1 MKKPLTAPLQQALRA
16 AQSQHQQG
24 DFEAARRGYRRLLKH
39 HPGLI
44 PALHYLGVL
53 EHMDGHSEKGL
64 RLMQQALARAPD
76 DFDIRRNTA
85 NVLNDINRAQEAE
98 PMYRALIQERPND
111 PGNHSNLST
120 ALRKLGR
127 LPEAV
132 EAAREAIRLAPDLPV
147 AWHALGNALAGVR
160 QLEEAAQAY
169 EKVLTLA
176 PEFGPAHNSLCQVLL
191 KIEQGGWLSRR
202 RLHRTRAAYRR
213 WLKASPGHPTA
224 SFMLEAL
231 ERGSAPERMPDNVVQ
246 ATFDAYAGDFD
257 VHIRSLDYRAPELV
271 AEVLNRRLDAPES
284 SLDIL
289 DCGCG
294 TGLSAP
300 LLKPWAR
307 QLWGVDLSSG
317 MLQQA
322 QRSGLYDSLHE
333 AEAGR
338 FLVDHPE
345 HFDLCV
351 FVDVLSYFGDLKTIM
366 KKAAGALRRNGWL
379 ALTVE
384 RNPSSG
390 FQLHPTGRYSH
401 HEDHV
406 RAALRAAGMADIEVE
421 VAAIRNEGQAP
432 VSGLI
437 VSARRMH

>member
-16 AQSQHQQG
+16 AQTQHQQG
-24 DFEAARRGYRRLLKH
+24 EFDAARRGYRRLLKH

-53 EHMDGHSEKGL
+53 EHMDNHSEKGL
-64 RLMQQALARAPD
+64 SLIQQALARAPD
-76 DFDIRRNTA
+76 DYDIRRNMA

-98 PMYRALIQERPND
+98 PVYRELIQERPKD
-111 PGNHSNLST
+111 PGNHSNLSA

-127 LPEAV
+127 FAEAV
-132 EAAREAIRLAPDLPV
+132 EAAREATRLAPDLPV
-147 AWHALGNALAGVR
+147 TWHALGNALASIQ
-160 QLEEAAQAY
+160 QLEEAAEAY

-176 PEFGPAHNSLCQVLL
+176 PEFSPAHNSLCQVLL
-191 KIEQGGWLSRR
+191 KIERGGWLSRR
-202 RLHRTRAAYRR
+202 RLRRTRAAYQR

-231 ERGSAPERMPDNVVQ
+231 ERGVAPERMPDSAVR
-246 ATFDAYAGDFD
+246 ATFDAYAEDFD
-257 VHIRSLDYRAPELV
+257 VHLRSLEYRAPELV
-271 AEVLNRRLDAPES
+271 AEVLKRRLDAPES
-284 SLDIL
+284 TLDIL

-307 QLWGVDLSSG
+307 QLWGIDLSSG

-322 QRSGLYDSLHE
+322 RRTGLYDSLYE
-333 AEAGR
+333 AEAGL

-345 HFDLCV
+345 QFDLCV
-351 FVDVLSYFGDLKTIM
+351 FIDVLSYFGDLESIM
-366 KKAAGALRRNGWL
+366 KKAARALRPNGWL

-384 RNPSSG
+384 RSPSSG

-406 RAALRAAGMADIEVE
+406 RSAMRTAGMADIEVE

-432 VSGLI
+432 VRGLI
-437 VSARRMH
+437 VSARKKR